1 MRAVVFPEPEAITV
15 QTVADP
21 ECAPDGVV
29 VRVATCGICGT
40 DVHIY
45 HNEYMS
51 TYPLIPGHEFS
62 GEIVEVGSEVTD
74 LAVGDRVAVDPNLD
88 CGHCDYCRREQANHC
103 SNWNGIGITKP
114 GGFAEYC
121 AAPAKA
127 CYKLPEGMTDEQAA
141 FIEPLSCVVFALQR
155 IRTWPGDDVLIFG
168 AGPMGLQL
176 LQAFGHSGAAR
187 VVMVD
192 MKEERLAL
200 ATELGADATVL
211 AGDDAAGALRS
222 IAPEGFPI
230 VVDAT
235 GVPAVIERAFDYL
248 RPRGQYLQFGVAP
261 NDATVRVK
269 PYDIFSNDWSIVGSF
284 AACHTFL
291 PSIAW
296 LANDV
301 VDVSKLVSHRVDFDG
316 FEEAFHAFEAGK
328 TLKVHVRA
336 E

>member
-1 MRAVVFPEPEAITV
+1 MRAVVFPQPETISV
-15 QTVADP
+15 ETVADP
-21 ECAPDGVV
+21 VCAPDGVV

-45 HNEYMS
+45 RNEYMS
-51 TYPLIPGHEFS
+51 QFPLIPGHEFS
-62 GEIVEVGSEVTD
+62 GEVVEVGGEVD
-74 LAVGDRVAVDPNLD
+74 YIQVGDRVAVDPNLD
-88 CGHCDYCRREQANHC
+88 CGHCDFCRREEANHC
-103 SNWNGIGITKP
+103 SNWQGIGVTVN

-127 CYKLPEGMTDEQAA
+127 CYKLPDSMSAEQAA
-141 FIEPLSCVVFALQR
+141 FVEPLACVVYALQR
-155 IRTWPGDDVLIFG
+155 VRVWPGDDVLLFG

-176 LQAFGHSGAAR
+176 LQAFAHSGAAR

-192 MKEERLAL
+192 MKPERLAL
-200 ATELGADATVL
+200 AQELGASVTVMGG
-211 AGDDAAGALRS
+211 AGSSSALEA
-222 IAPEGFPI
+222 IAPDGFPI

-235 GVPAVIERAFDYL
+235 GVPSVIEGAFDYL
-248 RPRGQYLQFGVAP
+248 RRRGTYLQFGVAP
-261 NDATVRVK
+261 SDATVRVS
-269 PYDIFSNDWSIVGSF
+269 PYDIFSKDWTLIGSF

-296 LANDV
+296 IDNGV

-316 FEEAFHAFEAGK
+316 FEGAFHAFAAGK

-336 E
+336 N